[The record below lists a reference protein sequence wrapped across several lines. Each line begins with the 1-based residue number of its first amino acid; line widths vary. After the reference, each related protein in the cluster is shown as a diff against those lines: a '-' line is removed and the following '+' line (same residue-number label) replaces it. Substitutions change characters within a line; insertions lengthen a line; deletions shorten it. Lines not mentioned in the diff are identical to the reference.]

1 MAKRKRVQPIQ
12 PPPELEERV
21 KEVWANNE
29 VVQNYNRQVEE
40 NEESVRSFHDEIAK
54 AKRDYEKACD
64 DAAKDLREKNRRLAE
79 MKKEGKRLRA
89 LRNTAKNK
97 LYRKEERE
105 YLKRIRAGIG
115 IKQTWADPMV
125 KRSIQQ
131 GDLIKSKKGADI
143 SDL

>member
-1 MAKRKRVQPIQ
+1 MGKRKRVQPVQ

-29 VVQNYNRQVEE
+29 VIQNYNKQVQE
-40 NEESVRSFHDEIAK
+40 NEESVRSFHDDIAK

-64 DAAKDLREKNRRLAE
+64 EAAKDLREKNRRLAE

-131 GDLIKSKKGADI
+131 GEFKKSKKGADI